1 MEPATLTAL
10 IFIGG
15 LVMAAMMDDKEE
27 TTSSKPRKQ
36 NNHPEEYSFDY
47 CRDKLRASRYSD
59 YECHN
64 LARQLRRDSDLQYDL
79 EKLQRR
85 GCRFDDAIDELKEN
99 GKIEL

>member
-27 TTSSKPRKQ
+27 TSDKSSKPNKHQ
-36 NNHPEEYSFDY
+36 EKYSYDY

-64 LARQLRRDSDLQYDL
+64 IGRQLRRDSDLRYEL
-79 EKLQRR
+79 EKMQRR
-85 GCRFDDAIDELKEN
+85 GCRFDYAIDELKEN